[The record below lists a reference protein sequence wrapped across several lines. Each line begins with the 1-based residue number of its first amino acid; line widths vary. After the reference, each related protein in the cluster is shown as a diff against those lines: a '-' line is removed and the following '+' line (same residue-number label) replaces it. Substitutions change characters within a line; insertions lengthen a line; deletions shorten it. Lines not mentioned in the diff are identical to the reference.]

1 MPNPP
6 RGGDGKP
13 RVSSRRPGCRD
24 AFRSDSDLFI
34 SGTGPSGALQGTAM
48 SGSRDTSIQDGRP
61 SFPNGKGLVPISAHV
76 LSPSTV
82 GAFSVYLV
90 QDDKPVLYATKGESF
105 TPRHRQRL
113 AELDVNQLYIVPSE
127 RKAYVNFV
135 RDNLTTLLD
144 DESIPCSERA
154 RFFCEATTALAR
166 DAFDRSLPN
175 PGGVVRF
182 RRIQTLIR
190 DGSNF
195 FTGPEGVREIFRLVS
210 ENEDLY
216 AHGVGCMVL
225 SASLLSRFAPDDREL
240 LTACSMGALM
250 HDVGKLELP
259 EHILNA
265 APDALEHHD
274 MEQLHSHPAL
284 GVSVCS
290 ILPLPQ
296 ESLHCI
302 LFHHELEDGS
312 GYPTRAS
319 GDMIPFYARIVSL
332 CNFYEGLIRERPW
345 RRALSPRE
353 ALCRIRD
360 HGGKFDRT
368 MVELLEGVVTR
379 SGMV

>member
-1 MPNPP
+1 
-6 RGGDGKP
+6 
-13 RVSSRRPGCRD
+13 
-24 AFRSDSDLFI
+24 
-34 SGTGPSGALQGTAM
+34 M
-48 SGSRDTSIQDGRP
+48 SGSRDISRQDGRP
-61 SFPNGKGLVPISAHV
+61 SFPNGKGLVPISPHV

-82 GAFSVYLV
+82 GAFSVYLI
-90 QDDKPVLYATKGESF
+90 QDDKPVLYATKGECF

-113 AELDVNQLYIVPSE
+113 ADLDVELLYIVPSE
-127 RKAYVNFV
+127 RQAYVDFV
-135 RDNLTTLLD
+135 RENLTALLD
-144 DESIPCSERA
+144 DESIPCRERA
-154 RFFCEATTALAR
+154 KFFCEATTALAR

-182 RRIQTLIR
+182 RRIQTLIS
-190 DGSNF
+190 DGSHF

-225 SASLLSRFAPDDREL
+225 TASLLSRFSPNDREL

-259 EHILNA
+259 EHVLKT
-265 APDALEHHD
+265 APDELNHHD
-274 MEQLHSHPAL
+274 TELLRSHPAL

-290 ILPLPQ
+290 TLPLPQ

-312 GYPTRAS
+312 GYPTRAR
-319 GDMIPFYARIVSL
+319 GEMIPFYARIVSL
-332 CNFYEGLIRERPW
+332 CNYYESLIREKPW
-345 RRALSPRE
+345 RRALSARE

-360 HGGKFDRT
+360 QGGKFDPT